1 MKTLIMYFQ
10 KESNSFKGEYMEMML
25 MLCVPITHGLML
37 CVPITN
43 GLMLGVPI
51 THGLMLCV
59 PITHGLSLKTDVLII
74 LEKSL
79 GFSRFKPYMS

>member
-10 KESNSFKGEYMEMML
+10 KESNSFKGEYMKMML

-43 GLMLGVPI
+43 GFMLGGPITNGLMLGVPF
-51 THGLMLCV
+51 TNGLVYQLLM
-59 PITHGLSLKTDVLII
+59 G
-74 LEKSL
+74 
-79 GFSRFKPYMS
+79 